1 MPYTV
6 KQARMLA
13 DKSQRDCAEAIGVC
27 EQTYR
32 KIENNPENA
41 TIKQAVALSSFLGI
55 PYDDISFIHSSN

>member
-13 DKSQRDCAEAIGVC
+13 DKSQRDCAEALGVC

-32 KIENNPENA
+32 KIENNPEDA
-41 TIKQAVALSSFLGI
+41 TIKQAMKLSMFLGI
-55 PYDDISFIHSSN
+55 PYDDISFVTDSN